1 MRQLKFMGVALLV
14 GLGIAV
20 SGCSH
25 RPLYGKSE
33 GNAAVAS
40 QLADVSVEEQRN
52 RAGQLVRNELISGLG
67 STAGGK
73 YLLKM
78 TVVEKTDSVS
88 SVAKNVV
95 DRHRYRL
102 TVTYQLLA
110 VGSGDELAGGKSFS
124 NVSFDTVQEPVADLQ
139 AAENARDRAAR
150 ELAQDLRMRIAA
162 FFATR
167 NS

>member
-1 MRQLKFMGVALLV
+1 MRQLKYLSFALLV
-14 GLGIAV
+14 GMGLAL
-20 SGCSH
+20 SACSH
-25 RPLYGKSE
+25 RPLYGRSE

-40 QLADVSVEEQRN
+40 QLADVAVEEQRN
-52 RAGQLVRNELISGLG
+52 RAGQLVRNELISGFG
-67 STAGGK
+67 SSGGSK
-73 YLLKM
+73 YLLKL
-78 TVVEKTDSVS
+78 TVAEKTESVS

-102 TVTYQLLA
+102 TVSYQLLA
-110 VGSGDELAGGKSFS
+110 AGSGEELAGGKSFS
-124 NVSFDTVQEPVADLQ
+124 NVSYDTVQEPVADLQ

-150 ELAQDLRMRIAA
+150 ELAQDLRLRISA